1 MLNDDEDLIAYAQ
14 QETTE
19 AEYDRMRA
27 IDIAESAKD
36 TLDDLTCEIKLAVEY
51 TPSKALSR
59 VLAKINEC
67 INTLDDFVSGAV
79 D

>member
-1 MLNDDEDLIAYAQ
+1 MLIDEDLITYSR
-14 QETTE
+14 EIPSE

-27 IDIAESAKD
+27 VEIAESVKD
-36 TLDDLTCEIKLAVEY
+36 TLDDLTSEIQLSIEY